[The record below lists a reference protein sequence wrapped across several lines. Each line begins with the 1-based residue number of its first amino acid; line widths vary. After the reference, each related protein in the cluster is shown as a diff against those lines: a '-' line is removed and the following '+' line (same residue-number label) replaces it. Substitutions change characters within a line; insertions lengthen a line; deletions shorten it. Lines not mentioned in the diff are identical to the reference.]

1 MSDLFGF
8 ALIASIGVTLI
19 VVVSRSQRDVKTF
32 MTAARRA
39 RPNKPLLAR
48 SSAAQLADAGPCDW
62 SSVLEALS
70 VPPGEEVRDRTGE
83 DMFGAQLGLRTIIVT
98 GGAYQPNVM
107 FGSRHGRSVEIRL
120 GHDDKVVTFDTGM
133 RHLREITIVGAHCP
147 PFELRGADGRLGLA
161 GEGPAGVLE
170 VLSELSPADVWSKLR
185 IVAGDEGL
193 VANRPMSTQPYGWVY
208 DLWLLERL
216 ADHLQLRPR
225 PAPKRWPRAKVPYGM
240 GTWTD

>member
-8 ALIASIGVTLI
+8 ALIALIGVTLMA
-19 VVVSRSQRDVKTF
+19 VVTRSSRDVRTF
-32 MTAARRA
+32 LTAARRQ
-39 RPNKPLLAR
+39 RPKKPGLAR
-48 SSAAQLADAGPCDW
+48 SSAAELTDAGPHDW

-70 VPPGEEVRDRTGE
+70 VPPAEEVPDRTGE

-107 FGSRHGRSVEIRL
+107 FGSRLGRSVEIRL
-120 GHDDKVVTFDTGM
+120 GHDDKIVTVDTGM
-133 RHLREITIVGAHCP
+133 RHLREVTIVGAHSP
-147 PFELRGADGRLGLA
+147 RFELRGAGGRLA
-161 GEGPAGVLE
+161 PQGEAPAGVRE
-170 VLSELSPADVWSKLR
+170 VLSQLSPAAVWNKLR

-216 ADHLQLRPR
+216 ADHLQLEPR
-225 PAPKRWPRAKVPYGM
+225 PAPKRWRRATVPYGL
-240 GTWTD
+240 GSWTD

>member
-8 ALIASIGVTLI
+8 ALIALIGVTLI
-19 VVVSRSQRDVKTF
+19 VLVTRTSRDARTF
-32 MTAARRA
+32 VTAARRA
-39 RPNKPLLAR
+39 RPKKPRLAR
-48 SSAAQLADAGPCDW
+48 SSAAGLADAGSCDW
-62 SSVLEALS
+62 SSVLEALA
-70 VPPGEEVRDRTGE
+70 VPPAEEVRDRTGE

-120 GHDDKVVTFDTGM
+120 GHDDKVLTFDMGM

-147 PFELRGADGRLGLA
+147 PFELRGADGRLTA
-161 GEGPAGVLE
+161 EGEAPAGVLE
-170 VLSELSPADVWSKLR
+170 VLSELSPAEVWNKLR

-193 VANRPMSTQPYGWVY
+193 VANRPMSAQPYGWVY

-225 PAPKRWPRAKVPYGM
+225 PAPKRWPRAKVPYAM